1 MPVFHKSVTFERVE
15 DAIARR
21 DSGLDNPGFCLSCG
35 IEVDGVEPDAQDYL
49 CEACG
54 NREVVGAEHALL
66 LGWINVEDAE
76 LEAM

>member
-1 MPVFHKSVTFERVE
+1 MTKRVTELVE
-15 DAIARR
+15 
-21 DSGLDNPGFCLSCG
+21 L
-35 IEVDGVEPDAQDYL
+35 VDYMEATEHYLGWCPDCKAFSTECVEPDAEDYL

>member
-54 NREVVGAEHALL
+54 AKRVYGAEEVIFML
-66 LGWINVEDAE
+66 
-76 LEAM
+76 

>member
-1 MPVFHKSVTFERVE
+1 MTKRVTEPVEF
-15 DAIARR
+15 
-21 DSGLDNPGFCLSCG
+21 
-35 IEVDGVEPDAQDYL
+35 VDYMEATDQYLGWCPDCKAFSTGCVEPDAEGYP

-54 NREVVGAEHALL
+54 NREVVGAEQALV